1 MSNTTQPTLPRPGSI
16 GQDVETPSPSTRRRG
31 NTFALLL
38 GGLILVAYFSQA
50 IRSTTGFLTTPV
62 AATTSGAYV
71 RKESAQKEPTSHGRE
86 EESKLLPGP
95 MDLLKRG
102 IPLSDLYGGSFS
114 SSYHADSRDS
124 VLCSCLSPDSK
135 SNCCLRRIERFHKM
149 GWALIKELFD
159 RKKMKKKGFGGG
171 ENIEILRA
179 GRTVAIT

>member
-1 MSNTTQPTLPRPGSI
+1 
-16 GQDVETPSPSTRRRG
+16 
-31 NTFALLL
+31 
-38 GGLILVAYFSQA
+38 
-50 IRSTTGFLTTPV
+50 
-62 AATTSGAYV
+62 
-71 RKESAQKEPTSHGRE
+71 
-86 EESKLLPGP
+86 

-179 GRTVAIT
+179 GEDRRDYLTTLQSFYFEGNRDFRNVMVIRNIYQSLISGYLYHK